1 MLNFLKA
8 GAEYNKLAKSMNGMN
23 IMIQDLIPKI
33 ERSYNYSEFEGDIL
47 FIAYVA
53 RKGVLDRMEQYN
65 WSMDAKI
72 VVPTINKGLITLM
85 YAFTQTVGNLQIIAE
100 QLELSKLVEEV
111 MDKGK
116 AYYELERNLPSDI
129 IKTI

>member
-72 VVPTINKGLITLM
+72 VVPTISKGLITLM